1 MIVNRDQLSDVAA
14 RCFGV
19 ASLAQRLFLGLV
31 FVGPIL
37 LAIPLHLPAQAVG
50 AGQGGTEPAPE
61 ASIDADYD
69 HDSAPPGPG
78 GPSADLDQYRRPSR

>member
-31 FVGPIL
+31 FVGPPL

-50 AGQGGTEPAPE
+50 AGHGGTDGRGLFDGLVGALV
-61 ASIDADYD
+61 
-69 HDSAPPGPG
+69 SA
-78 GPSADLDQYRRPSR
+78 